1 MRRMRSLQLLQT
13 PPKCVTQLSVAV
25 CVVPTAVREDD
36 ALGLA
41 GEHRWTAASSSCLCR
56 HVKFSRRSRDTP
68 PYGGAMPPI
77 HFSNN
82 SNKRLTYPGSGF
94 ASRSVRTSVRLE
106 AQRQPS
112 ENECAGA
119 WYQGRAIAE
128 TAAKL
133 QG

>member
-1 MRRMRSLQLLQT
+1 MMRSGSQDSI
-13 PPKCVTQLSVAV
+13 V
-25 CVVPTAVREDD
+25 
-36 ALGLA
+36 
-41 GEHRWTAASSSCLCR
+41 WIAASNSCLCR

-77 HFSNN
+77 DFSNN
-82 SNKRLTYPGSGF
+82 SNKRLTFPGSGF

-112 ENECAGA
+112 ENERAGA
-119 WYQGRAIAE
+119 WCQGRAIAE